1 MAIVKLTRQ
10 RMYWSQHTRIPL
22 IADIISVKRFEKI
35 KKYIHFCDNNKALPK
50 THPEFDKLFKIR
62 PVLESV
68 TSRCISYLLVVQ
80 RLTRTLE
87 KDKNYKVFFNKP
99 DAKTQ
104 RRTFLGYSNNL
115 S

>member
-1 MAIVKLTRQ
+1 MMAIVKLPRQ
-10 RMYWSQHTRIPL
+10 RMYWSQHTRIPP
-22 IADIISVKRFEKI
+22 IADTISVKRFEKI

-50 THPEFDKLFKIR
+50 THPEFDKLFKISNIT
-62 PVLESV
+62 L
-68 TSRCISYLLVVQ
+68 YKFFMGGNVVQ

-99 DAKTQ
+99 DTKTQ

>member
-1 MAIVKLTRQ
+1 MMAIVKLPRQ
-10 RMYWSQHTRIPL
+10 RMYWLQHTWIPT
-22 IADIISVKRFEKI
+22 IAYTMSVKQFVKI
-35 KKYIHFCDNNKALPK
+35 KKYIHYNNKALPK
-50 THPEFDKLFKIR
+50 THPEFDKLFKISNIT
-62 PVLESV
+62 L
-68 TSRCISYLLVVQ
+68 YKLFMGGNVVQ

-87 KDKNYKVFFNKP
+87 KDKNYKVFFNKL

>member
-1 MAIVKLTRQ
+1 MMAIVKLPRQ
-10 RMYWSQHTRIPL
+10 RMYWSQHTRIPP
-22 IADIISVKRFEKI
+22 IGDIISVKRFEKI

-50 THPEFDKLFKIR
+50 THPEFDKLFKISNIT
-62 PVLESV
+62 L
-68 TSRCISYLLVVQ
+68 YKLFMGGNVVQ